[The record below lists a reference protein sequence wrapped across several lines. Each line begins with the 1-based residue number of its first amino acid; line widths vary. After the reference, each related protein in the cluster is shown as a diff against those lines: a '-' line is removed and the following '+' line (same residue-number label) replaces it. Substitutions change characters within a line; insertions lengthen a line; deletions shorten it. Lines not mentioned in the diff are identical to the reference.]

1 MAEIDPREWKEPEI
15 KERELTKYHWLVLH
29 KENLLL
35 GKYTDLGAFTLLEAS
50 EGILIEDKVKIGSHC
65 SIYSRTDSDNKKGKV
80 TLKEGCALGSH
91 CVVMPGVTIGKNA
104 LVGAMSFVNK
114 DIPANEIWVGSPA
127 RFLKRKEEEP
137 KAEASEEQKIIKNE
151 NNPWKVP
158 LFKTKWYEDDLTAV
172 EKVLR
177 RGTSWAAGPEIQ
189 EFERA
194 LAKFT
199 GRKYAVACNS
209 GTSALQL
216 MYQAIGIK
224 EKEVIV
230 PSFTFVATAN
240 AVIAAGGIPVFAESE
255 AETFGLDAEDV
266 RRKITP
272 NTAAIV
278 ALHYAGGV
286 SRDIEKLQKIAQE
299 HNLVLLED
307 NAHSLG
313 VLKNG
318 KMCGTFGE
326 AAALSFCQNKL
337 ITTGEGGAVI
347 TDSQELYEKMKL
359 LCSHGRVE
367 SQAGDYFSHTGDNDY
382 VEVGYNFRMPTMN
395 AALGLSQLQHFQ
407 ETMRL
412 RIEAATTLNKDL
424 SQIPEIKTPAPYQ
437 NSNHFYQMYTIML
450 PTQEIRDALQNYLAA
465 QGIMSKVYYQPVH
478 LKTLYQQK

>member
-1 MAEIDPREWKEPEI
+1 MAWKI
-15 KERELTKYHWLVLH
+15 
-29 KENLLL
+29 
-35 GKYTDLGAFTLLEAS
+35 
-50 EGILIEDKVKIGSHC
+50 
-65 SIYSRTDSDNKKGKV
+65 
-80 TLKEGCALGSH
+80 
-91 CVVMPGVTIGKNA
+91 
-104 LVGAMSFVNK
+104 
-114 DIPANEIWVGSPA
+114 
-127 RFLKRKEEEP
+127 
-137 KAEASEEQKIIKNE
+137 
-151 NNPWKVP
+151 P
-158 LFKTKWYEDDLTAV
+158 LFKTKWHEDDLAAV
-172 EKVLR
+172 EAVIR
-177 RGTSWAAGPEIQ
+177 RGTSWATGPEIEQ
-189 EFERA
+189 FERA
-194 LAKFT
+194 LAAFT

-216 MYQAIGIK
+216 MYYALDLKG
-224 EKEVIV
+224 KEVIV

-240 AVIAAGGIPVFAESE
+240 AVIAAGGIPIFAESE
-255 AETFGLDAEDV
+255 PETLGLDAQDV
-266 RRKITP
+266 RKKITA
-272 NTAAIV
+272 NTKAIV

-286 SRDIEKLQKIAQE
+286 SRDIEELQKIAQE
-299 HNLVLLED
+299 HNLLLLED

-313 VLKNG
+313 VSKNG
-318 KMCGTFGE
+318 KPCGTFGT

-359 LCSHGRVE
+359 LRSHGRVE

-478 LKTLYQQK
+478 LKTLYQQKYNLREGMLPQTEKISQRVLTLPIYPGMSKEEIESIINSITAFFAQRKASATTAAAVTG